1 MRGGDCVGES
11 KIPGDGSKASDGY
24 WDIEF
29 EIDPDWENS
38 LNEEDIESGRF
49 LEDELFEFILNS

>member
-1 MRGGDCVGES
+1 VGES